1 MSDGN
6 KKHEEDHKILVNDK
20 PIPFKG
26 SDIQVGLDTQRKVY
40 SEQIFLLMLYARE
53 VIYGSEHI
61 PDCEELA
68 LRLRFIAFIEND
80 FQTPVIGS
88 YQLPDPD
95 KEANTEEIKSQ
106 NKQKEKVKRK
116 LIESLD
122 CGHDSFHVMS
132 LFDESE
138 IKYLRLTQEFV
149 ASHKVIFSKYNTHQ
163 LPYRCSQLSAAVFK
177 ASEILTMLVR
187 LIDIYITPNNVQ
199 KQIDI
204 ILRSKSDLESVTH
217 ALLIHYYRKFGEI
230 YEIIN
235 KFVEPINYKVEKEYS
250 DGKTKITFDSR
261 LSSEGDIDSLIEH
274 IRSVLSVKNM
284 VLSLG
289 GESTPMPKYS
299 YGEAVPTISPQ
310 NMKDLTKWY
319 GKGVLNS
326 RLDVI
331 AKHIALIVD
340 FDVSCEEV
348 SKFKNI
354 NERQKY
360 VTDKLQKLF
369 YASSLMSV
377 WCNDYDESSVANRFK
392 KRVPHLAFG
401 LRGYKPVSIELYT
414 VIAEKSNYPFRPTTY
429 PPLWVGRHNA
439 SLEV

>member
-1 MSDGN
+1 MSDGT
-6 KKHEEDHKILVNDK
+6 KKREKDHKILVNDK

-61 PDCEELA
+61 PDYEELA

-88 YQLPDPD
+88 YQLTDPD

-106 NKQKEKVKRK
+106 EKVKRK
-116 LIESLD
+116 LIEALD

-187 LIDIYITPNNVQ
+187 RIDTYITPNRVQ
-199 KQIDI
+199 EQIDI
-204 ILRSKSDLESVTH
+204 ISRNESDLESVTH
-217 ALLIHYYRKFGEI
+217 RLLINYYRGFGEI
-230 YEIIN
+230 YEVIN
-235 KFVEPINYKVEKEYS
+235 KFVEPINYKVEKECS

-261 LSSEGDIDSLIEH
+261 LSTEGDMDSLIEH
-274 IRSVLSVKNM
+274 IRSVLSVKK
-284 VLSLG
+284 VISLG
-289 GESTPMPKYS
+289 GEPGFMTKYS
-299 YGEAVPTISPQ
+299 YRDDDPAISPQ

-326 RLDVI
+326 RLDVV
-331 AKHIALIVD
+331 AKYIALIVD
-340 FDVSCEEV
+340 FDVSCGEV
-348 SKFKNI
+348 GKFKNV

-360 VTDKLQKLF
+360 VIEKLQKLF
-369 YASSLMSV
+369 YASELMNL
-377 WCNDYDESSVANRFK
+377 WCKDYKDTSVANRFK

-401 LRGYKPVSIELYT
+401 LRGYKPVSIELYKA
-414 VIAEKSNYPFRPTTY
+414 IEESNNYPFRPTIY
-429 PPLWVGRHNA
+429 PPLWVG
-439 SLEV
+439 